1 MNRETT
7 YDVFISYSRKDY
19 VDENKN
25 VIPGNIVSQIK
36 DALKENGISYWM
48 DEEGI
53 YSGDEFAKVIA
64 KYIKKSLVFLFV
76 STANSNESEWTS
88 DEIATARMYKKKIIP
103 FKFDE
108 SFYNEEVIIFIAK
121 LDFIDYMSNPS
132 EAMTKLVTAIKK
144 HIADVEDAKKREK
157 ELQEKMLKEE
167 EERKKRAE
175 EEAKKEKVR
184 DEIREKAKECQ
195 QLLVQAEVVV
205 RQLYDKN
212 TFIGNERKD
221 CPVCKKISSIDAT
234 FCDKCGFQFP
244 MLYGISGLDTFTFND
259 QMLTIAKT
267 NYDTLSFLGG
277 ENEKLKQTI
286 DSQKTSLAKMIDEC
300 KKQLEIIESN
310 KNEISR
316 LEKEVESLKS
326 RSVEVNGTKPG
337 ASIVEGAIKE
347 PFSVSDSKKVYFSK
361 GNLQYHTIAKT
372 WRFAE
377 KQYDFLG
384 YSNSSEEGWMD
395 LFGWGTGDNPTNV
408 SDKAKDYSSF
418 VDWGKYGIS
427 NGGDMPGLWYTLS
440 KKECEYLL
448 NERKTLWDIR
458 YAKATVNNVKGLI
471 IVPDNWNHFQFN
483 KPNEMKA
490 GFDSNVIDVVLW
502 ETLEKNGAVF
512 LPAAG
517 GRNGL
522 TVYSAG
528 SFGYYWSATSFD
540 KQNAC
545 FIYFGESVLHPAGK
559 GGCHYGQAVRL
570 VCPVK

>member
-64 KYIKKSLVFLFV
+64 KYIKQSLVFLFV
-76 STANSNESEWTS
+76 STVNSNESEWTS

-103 FKFDE
+103 FKYDE

-157 ELQEKMLKEE
+157 ELQEKMMKEE

-175 EEAKKEKVR
+175 EEARKEKIR
-184 DEIREKAKECQ
+184 NEIREQAKECQ
-195 QLLVQAEVVV
+195 QLLVQAEVVS

-212 TFIGNERKD
+212 IFIGNEKKE
-221 CPVCKKISSIDAT
+221 CPVCKKISPIDAT

-244 MLYGISGLDTFTFND
+244 MLYGISGPETFTFND

-267 NYDTLSFLGG
+267 NYDSLSFLGG

-310 KNEISR
+310 KNEITR
-316 LEKEVESLKS
+316 LENEVESLKS
-326 RSVEVNGTKPG
+326 RSPQENSVNLGS
-337 ASIVEGAIKE
+337 SIVEGAIKE
-347 PFSVSDSKKVYFSK
+347 LFSVSGSKKVYFSK
-361 GNLQYHTIAKT
+361 GNLQYHTAAKT

-384 YSNSSEEGWMD
+384 YSNSSEGGWID

-408 SDKAKDYSSF
+408 SDKAKHYSSF

-440 KKECEYLL
+440 KDECEYLL

-458 YAKATVNNVKGLI
+458 FAKATVNNVKGLI
-471 IVPDNWNHFQFN
+471 LVPDNWNHFHFN

-490 GFDSNVIDVVLW
+490 GFDSNVINDVLW
-502 ETLEKNGAVF
+502 ETLENNGAVF

-540 KQNAC
+540 KQNAY

-570 VCPVK
+570 VCPAE